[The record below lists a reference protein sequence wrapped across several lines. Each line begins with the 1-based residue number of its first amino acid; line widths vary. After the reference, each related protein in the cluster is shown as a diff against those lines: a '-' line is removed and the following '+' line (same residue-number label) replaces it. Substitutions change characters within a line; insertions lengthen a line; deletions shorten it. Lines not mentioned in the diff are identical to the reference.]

1 MIYFICILVSLL
13 ACTAGAICG
22 IGGGILIKPVLD
34 MTGRLSVSEASL
46 LSGCTVLGMSLV
58 TLFRRGGAQGA
69 IDWRRTGA
77 LAVGA
82 AGGGLLGKHLFFL
95 VQEGMGQRGAGILQ
109 AALLLLLTV
118 FTLLYSLW
126 QTRFQRGN
134 VKSLLIC
141 LAAGLGLGALSS
153 FLGIG
158 GGPVNLMVLG
168 LLFGMNAKTAAL
180 NSLYIIFLSQSAG
193 VAQMALKG
201 SFAGADFLLLFLMIA
216 AGVAGGFC
224 GSALRKTMDEGRVK
238 RLLEITMV
246 IIILICGYNILKLL

>member
-1 MIYFICILVSLL
+1 
-13 ACTAGAICG
+13 
-22 IGGGILIKPVLD
+22 

-58 TLFRRGGAQGA
+58 TLLRRGGAQGA

-77 LAVGA
+77 LALGA

-126 QTRFQRGN
+126 QARFQRGN
-134 VKSLLIC
+134 VKSLLVC

-158 GGPVNLMVLG
+158 GGPVNLMILG

-180 NSLYIIFLSQSAG
+180 NSLYIIFLSQSAS

-201 SFAGADFLLLFLMIA
+201 SFAGADFLLLSLAIA

-224 GSALRKTMDEGRVK
+224 GSAAVK
-238 RLLEITMV
+238 QWTKAGEQLLEITMV